1 LLETL
6 QECSASCTLTSLA
19 KIQLIK
25 RDTIYELCT
34 AYRSDPFCIYPFG
47 APDSQ
52 TQPINTKSYPKAR
65 FLQHFPASA
74 AEVHWRLFSVS
85 AKVCLTPALRPILHR
100 HPACWMGAQSVVG
113 TRGRSSPPQLF
124 QRSLRRRSG
133 ERNPQEGWIRRI
145 CKLAIV
151 SMIRDLARRCLTDA
165 SAKEGK

>member
-1 LLETL
+1 LETL

-34 AYRSDPFCIYPFG
+34 AYRSDPSCIHPFG
-47 APDSQ
+47 RLTARLNLLIPRVIPGRDFCSIFQ
-52 TQPINTKSYPKAR
+52 RQQPKYTGVC
-65 FLQHFPASA
+65 F
-74 AEVHWRLFSVS
+74 VS
-85 AKVCLTPALRPILHR
+85 ADVCLTPALRPILHR